1 MATLTTDEKAQV
13 QAAIDYMVLS
23 MAYEIPID
31 AKVVEILTPLSEKFG
46 FPTEQAPQ
54 TGLQESLRDRPFST
68 LLQAL
73 LAVSA

>member
-1 MATLTTDEKAQV
+1 MATLTTDEKAKV

-23 MAYEIPID
+23 MAHEIPID

-46 FPTEQAPQ
+46 FPTAQAPQ
-54 TGLQESLRDRPFST
+54 TGLQEALRDRPFST